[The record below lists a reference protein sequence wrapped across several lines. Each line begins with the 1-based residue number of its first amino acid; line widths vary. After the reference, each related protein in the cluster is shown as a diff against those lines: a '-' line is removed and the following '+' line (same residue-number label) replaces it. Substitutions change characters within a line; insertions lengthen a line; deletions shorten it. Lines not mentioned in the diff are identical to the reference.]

1 MAGILCLLSGAGP
14 IVSHCDELTNS
25 RDMGTWG
32 HLQTYWSE
40 RGKGSALNTD
50 RVTRAQSRKD
60 EKTLP
65 VRTSYFPIKQA
76 TKSIQPKIA
85 RHKCI
90 NTTAGLN
97 IILGNWNESVTGTP
111 YRIGQG
117 EVCSTYC
124 VRLSYGGKLS

>member
-32 HLQTYWSE
+32 HLQTYWRE
-40 RGKGSALNTD
+40 KGSALNTD
-50 RVTRAQSRKD
+50 RVTRAQSRMD

-65 VRTSYFPIKQA
+65 VRTSYFPIKQE
-76 TKSIQPKIA
+76 TKSIQLKIA
-85 RHKCI
+85 RHKCF
-90 NTTAGLN
+90 NTAGLK

-111 YRIGQG
+111 CGIGQR
-117 EVCSTYC
+117 EVAPI
-124 VRLSYGGKLS
+124 VPA